1 MNDRR
6 RVVEPSVAHQDQL
19 TDSGPMVLFPRIAK
33 QVVRRSTDEL
43 LGMPLR
49 LLIALSYLRDHGG
62 AQQQELGRALSMDAS
77 NVVLVLNELEGLG
90 YISRSRDPDDRRRHR
105 VTITTA
111 GVHAARRAERAQEE
125 IEEQLLGG
133 LDAEERTT
141 LVRLLN
147 RVIQGVEPA
156 VERSGATTV
165 GG

>member
-6 RVVEPSVAHQDQL
+6 NVVPPSVAREDQL
-19 TDSGPMVLFPRIAK
+19 TVSGPMVLFPRIAK

-90 YISRSRDPDDRRRHR
+90 YISRRRDSHDRRRHL

-111 GVHAARRAERAQEE
+111 GLRAARRAERAQEA
-125 IEEQLLGG
+125 IEEELLRG
-133 LDAEERTT
+133 LDAKERAA

-147 RVIQGVEPA
+147 RVIQGIEPS
-156 VERSGATTV
+156 VERTDAVALGD
-165 GG
+165 